1 MADIYNMPVTL
12 PDMNS
17 ENSAALGVA
26 ILAAVGTWAYPS
38 VVDACDKIIKM
49 RDEVYKPDEEFAFIY
64 DKVYREFDA
73 LYPKLKENWKS
84 ILNIDF
90 QY

>member
-1 MADIYNMPVTL
+1 MHYEIFL
-12 PDMNS
+12 P
-17 ENSAALGVA
+17 EFVIVVYVRKQCGG
-26 ILAAVGTWAYPS
+26 AVGTGAYPS

>member
-1 MADIYNMPVTL
+1 
-12 PDMNS
+12 MNS

-26 ILAAVGTWAYPS
+26 ILAAVGTGAYPS

-64 DKVYREFDA
+64 DKVYRE
-73 LYPKLKENWKS
+73 
-84 ILNIDF
+84 
-90 QY
+90 

>member
-1 MADIYNMPVTL
+1 MQ
-12 PDMNS
+12 
-17 ENSAALGVA
+17 
-26 ILAAVGTWAYPS
+26 ILRP
-38 VVDACDKIIKM
+38 
-49 RDEVYKPDEEFAFIY
+49 VYKPDEEFAFIY

>member
-1 MADIYNMPVTL
+1 M
-12 PDMNS
+12 
-17 ENSAALGVA
+17 A
-26 ILAAVGTWAYPS
+26 ILAAVGTGAYPS
-38 VVDACDKIIKM
+38 VVVPVIRLLKC